1 MLINPDGLT
10 VIGAGSEWFWAMAQF
25 VIITATLVGVYRQV
39 RVQAGAT
46 EIQLSREL
54 LRTMATPAQAR
65 ARLEVLRALKM
76 GATRDALPY
85 GPAATVGDLYEEMAG
100 WVRSG
105 HMPVA
110 LVYRDL
116 KPFVRMWWFVLEPFV
131 RSQRIKMDRVDVWDN
146 WEWLVG
152 MMDKFDRKAG
162 LIPNQLD
169 EATFARSLDDRI
181 ERARIEARDAEGA
194 RDVPPASGPV
204 AGPRV
209 RQLRRPRRRMS

>member
-1 MLINPDGLT
+1 MLINTDGLT
-10 VIGAGSEWFWAMAQF
+10 IVGAGSEWFWAMGQF

-54 LRTMATPAQAR
+54 LRTMGTAAQTR
-65 ARLEVLRALKM
+65 SRLEVLKASKAGTNRAE
-76 GATRDALPY
+76 LPY

-105 HMPVA
+105 HMPLS

-116 KPFVRMWWFVLEPFV
+116 KPFVRIWWFVLEPFV

-146 WEWLVG
+146 WEWLVA
-152 MMDKFDRKAG
+152 MMDKLDRKAG
-162 LIPNQLD
+162 VIPTQLD
-169 EATFARSLDDRI
+169 EATFAKSLDDRI
-181 ERARIEARDAEGA
+181 ERALVEARDAEGA
-194 RDVPPASGPV
+194 RDVPLASGPV